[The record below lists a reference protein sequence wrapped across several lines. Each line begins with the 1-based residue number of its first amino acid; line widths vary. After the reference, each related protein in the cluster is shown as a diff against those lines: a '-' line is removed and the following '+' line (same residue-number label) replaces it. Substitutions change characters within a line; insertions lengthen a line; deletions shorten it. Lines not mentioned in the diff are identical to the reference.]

1 MILLLKTGAGAKGK
15 ELLERKLRS
24 LGIVFRTEKLRG
36 REAVILECYPKDLSR
51 ETLSGFSCIEKM
63 IDPSEGYF
71 LASLDQRPRW
81 RKFGLGNGKPWVC
94 GEILIAAGPCAVEG
108 EKCLEQTARAVKASG
123 GRILR
128 GGSFKPRTSP
138 YSFQGLG
145 EEGLKIHREVAD
157 RHGLLMLTE
166 VLDRLD
172 LKKVYDIADI
182 MQVGSRNM
190 QNFPLLRELGKL
202 EKPVLLKRG
211 FGSTREELL
220 LAAEYILKGGNE
232 KVILCERGVRGFNPA
247 GKHILDLAS
256 IALLKEMTWLPIV
269 ADPSHA
275 AGESRFVP
283 MLAKAAL
290 IAGAE
295 GLLVEIHPAPKK
307 ALSDGP
313 QAMTIGEFRKLT
325 RELKDVV
332 KLCSRRDGTGK

>member
-15 ELLERKLRS
+15 ELLEKKLRS
-24 LGIVFRTEKLRG
+24 FGIVFRTEKLRG
-36 REAVILECYPKDLSR
+36 REAVVLECYPSDFSR
-51 ETLSGFSCIEKM
+51 DSLSGSTCVEKM
-63 IDPSEGYF
+63 IDPSEEYF
-71 LASLDQRPRW
+71 LASLERKPRW
-81 RKFGLGNGKPWVC
+81 RRFGLGAGRTWKI
-94 GEILIAAGPCAVEG
+94 GELLIAAGPCAVEG
-108 EKCLEQTARAVKASG
+108 EKSLEETAQAVKAAG

-145 EEGLKIHREVAD
+145 EEGLKIHRKAAD

-172 LKKVYDIADI
+172 LKKVYDIADM

-256 IALLKEMTWLPIV
+256 IALLKEMTWLPII

-283 MLAKAAL
+283 MLAKAAV

-295 GLLVEIHPAPKK
+295 GLLMEVHPAPKS

-313 QAMTIGEFRKLT
+313 QAMTVGEFRKLA
-325 RELKDVV
+325 RELKDIVR
-332 KLCSRRDGTGK
+332 LSSRKDGAGK

>member
-1 MILLLKTGAGAKGK
+1 MEDRRAADCGGA
-15 ELLERKLRS
+15 
-24 LGIVFRTEKLRG
+24 VRG
-36 REAVILECYPKDLSR
+36 RGGEEPRRNGA
-51 ETLSGFSCIEKM
+51 SGK
-63 IDPSEGYF
+63 
-71 LASLDQRPRW
+71 
-81 RKFGLGNGKPWVC
+81 
-94 GEILIAAGPCAVEG
+94 AA
-108 EKCLEQTARAVKASG
+108 G

-145 EEGLKIHREVAD
+145 EEGLKIHRKAAD

-172 LKKVYDIADI
+172 LKKVYDIADM

-256 IALLKEMTWLPIV
+256 IALLKEMTWLPII

-283 MLAKAAL
+283 MLAKAAV

-295 GLLVEIHPAPKK
+295 GLLMEVHPAPKS

-313 QAMTIGEFRKLT
+313 QAMTVGEFRKLA
-325 RELKDVV
+325 RELKDIVR
-332 KLCSRRDGTGK
+332 LSSRKDGAGK